1 MIGSQST
8 FSDLGDGMAT
18 GGYALQDSPIV
29 TNDGWSVGQ
38 TAAHE
43 QVLNVVP
50 IQVVML
56 GAIEHEPSNVGVGD
70 SDKLVVAEFD
80 EWLAG
85 RDEAAASIRH
95 GAAGLG
101 QYPSKHSS
109 CGTNSTKVKQ
119 ACSSPT
125 SMPMDSKG
133 AKAGMSSYKNSSA
146 VVDHQPLRGK

>member
-1 MIGSQST
+1 
-8 FSDLGDGMAT
+8 MAT

-109 CGTNSTKVKQ
+109 CAQFLKYQVILNFNVESDHFIIV
-119 ACSSPT
+119 
-125 SMPMDSKG
+125 MDTTRIFPRMN
-133 AKAGMSSYKNSSA
+133 A
-146 VVDHQPLRGK
+146 P